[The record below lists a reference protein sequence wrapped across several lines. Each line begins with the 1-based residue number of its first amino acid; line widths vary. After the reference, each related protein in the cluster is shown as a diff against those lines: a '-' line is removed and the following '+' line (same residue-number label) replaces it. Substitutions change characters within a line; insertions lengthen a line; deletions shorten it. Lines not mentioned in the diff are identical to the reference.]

1 MFLKTFL
8 KRIVPFAATFILGL
22 FVASFFVTL
31 SVPRLQFNRN
41 YHRHYKYNER
51 HQLRLENQR
60 LREELRIQQIRLA
73 EREARVNFD
82 SDADLLV
89 PPPPPLPVRSAPSQK

>member
-60 LREELRIQQIRLA
+60 LREELRIQQMKMA
-73 EREARVNFD
+73 DKQHAADFD
-82 SDADLLV
+82 VELLV